1 MNLYLLIIAPI
12 IIVIVNFTLNKYSIL
27 QSLTGDRHQ
36 LFTENKNIPLSGGII
51 LLIFSIFIFKDNLN
65 YLFLLSILFVGIL
78 SDVNLLN
85 SAKLRFII
93 QILIIF
99 SLVINFDLILSDTGV
114 NFLDSLLKY
123 NLFSYLFFSF
133 CILIVVNGSNFI
145 DGLNGL
151 SIGYYF
157 INLIIIFKLVNS
169 LDYDLYNSIIFN
181 YLLIL
186 GCLIIFN
193 FFNKLYL
200 GDSGSYFIGLVVGF
214 LLINIYKQFSFI
226 SSFYIILLLW
236 YPCFEN
242 LFSILRKYKFNL
254 SPLKADN
261 KHLHHL
267 LFNLLQKKYN
277 LSRLIAN
284 NLSSL
289 IINCVNIIFF
299 YIGSV
304 NIYNSYLQ
312 LTLILTLIF
321 IYSISYT
328 YLFYF
333 RYRFKS

>member
-1 MNLYLLIIAPI
+1 MNFYLLISAPI
-12 IIVIVNFTLNKYSIL
+12 IIIFINFILNKYSLL

-36 LFTENKNIPLSGGII
+36 LSTENKNIPLSGGIV
-51 LLIFSIFIFKDNLN
+51 LFIFSIFIFKDNLD
-65 YLFLLSILFVGIL
+65 YLFLLSIFFVGIL

-99 SLVINFDLILSDTGV
+99 CLVINFDLILNDTGV
-114 NFLDSLLKY
+114 SFLDLLLKY
-123 NLFSYLFFSF
+123 NFFSYIFFSF
-133 CILIVVNGSNFI
+133 CILIVINGSNFI

-157 INLIIIFKLVNS
+157 IVLLILYKLVNV
-169 LDYDLYNSIIFN
+169 LDYSLYNSIIYNF
-181 YLLIL
+181 LLVL
-186 GCLIIFN
+186 GCLLIFN

-254 SPLKADN
+254 SPLKPDN

-277 LSRLIAN
+277 LSRLFAN

-289 IINCVNIIFF
+289 IINFVNIIFF
-299 YIGSV
+299 YIGST

-312 LTLILTLIF
+312 LTLILALIVV
-321 IYSISYT
+321 YSISYS

-333 RYRFKS
+333 RFKLKN